1 MEFEL
6 RPWRMEDVEAVA
18 RYANNPKVAANL
30 RDIFPYPYTRQDA
43 EEFLQSCIH
52 ADPSRQCFR
61 AIVIQGEA
69 AGSISLSFGSDIAR
83 RSAELGYWLAEPF
96 WGQGI
101 MTAAV
106 RQFCEYGF
114 ASYDLVRIHAEPFVY
129 NLASCRVLQKEG
141 TMRCSV
147 YKRGVL
153 WDSYLYARLKTGC
166 VSGGPHS

>member
-18 RYANNPKVAANL
+18 WYANNPKVAANL

-83 RSAELGYWLAEPF
+83 RSAELGLSLIHILHCNPQICCRF
-96 WGQGI
+96 THLQFTQRG
-101 MTAAV
+101 AV
-106 RQFCEYGF
+106 RLKKQQP
-114 ASYDLVRIHAEPFVY
+114 SIHIFFPPF
-129 NLASCRVLQKEG
+129 L
-141 TMRCSV
+141 
-147 YKRGVL
+147 
-153 WDSYLYARLKTGC
+153 
-166 VSGGPHS
+166 